1 MCKNFW
7 KKHVFQ
13 FFRDIWTDLSPYP
26 HINVEKCYFC
36 VARNGVI
43 KITNIDTGERGGRNG
58 EVGAKLQEIGQ
69 EMFSK
74 TSIVCKNFWKKHVFQ
89 FFRDIW
95 TDLPPYPH
103 INVEKCYFCVA
114 RNGVIKITNID
125 TGERG
130 GRNGEVGAKLQE
142 IGQEM
147 FSKTFLHTIVV

>member
-1 MCKNFW
+1 M
-7 KKHVFQ
+7 
-13 FFRDIWTDLSPYP
+13 
-26 HINVEKCYFC
+26 
-36 VARNGVI
+36 
-43 KITNIDTGERGGRNG
+43 
-58 EVGAKLQEIGQ
+58 
-69 EMFSK
+69 
-74 TSIVCKNFWKKHVFQ
+74 CKNFWKKHVFQ

-147 FSKTFLHTIVV
+147 FSKTFLHTIVLILKV